1 MQGLSESVLA
11 FYRRYKKPVLQI
23 LACGL
28 ILNLFALFLPIFASF
43 VYDKVLGNNIHETLW
58 ALVIGLMIVAALELS
73 IRALRLLLAER
84 FAQSSEAEIDHHVF
98 QGLLAARLQNV
109 PSAGRFLDR
118 YKRLLSNRDLLS
130 STYLLSLVDLPFLAL
145 FLIVVAAVG
154 GAMVFIPLLLGV
166 LILAANG
173 LASIPAFTYDREQR
187 KHDEQRFRVLMDMLT
202 GHEAAVSSALGRELA
217 ARWVASCAQATS
229 RLSLSRY
236 WRGLGQ
242 SLSASGSFL
251 SYVFVIT
258 AGVYMVDERMLTS
271 GGLLA
276 VSMLSS
282 RAIASFSS
290 VVTVVM
296 RYHDFKV
303 ALREMNALLPS
314 PRMDA
319 EDSAPRFTAALRGT
333 ILFNNVACTL
343 GEGKKPVL
351 SDVSLKIEHGEMV
364 GIAGIPG
371 SGKTTL
377 LRLVAGLFVPE
388 SGDVL
393 IDHYPVSALSV
404 DDLAYTVGYKPQDI
418 CLMEGT
424 IEDNVRAGGAPL
436 TPEERDRSLNL
447 SGLGWVFQQGDLN
460 WHSEVGARGQS
471 LSGGQRQ
478 LVALARALLRE
489 RPILLLDEPTNGL
502 DVNLET
508 HLAKALA
515 SLKKNHTILVCT
527 HSRALL
533 SACDRIIVVG
543 DGRILANGPRDKVLV
558 A

>member
-1 MQGLSESVLA
+1 MQGLSESVWA

-28 ILNLFALFLPIFASF
+28 LLNLFALCLPIFASF

-84 FAQSSEAEIDHHVF
+84 FAQSSEAEIDHHIF
-98 QGLLAARLQNV
+98 QGLLVARLQNV

-154 GAMVFIPLLLGV
+154 GAIVFIPLLLGA

-173 LASIPAFTYDREQR
+173 LASIPAFAYDREQR

-202 GHEAAVSSALGRELA
+202 GHEAAVSSALGLELA
-217 ARWVASCAQATS
+217 ARWGASCAQATN

-303 ALREMNALLPS
+303 ALREMNALLPP
-314 PRMDA
+314 PRVDA
-319 EDSAPRFTAALRGT
+319 ENSASAPAALRGT
-333 ILFNNVACTL
+333 ILFNNVTCML

-351 SDVSLKIEHGEMV
+351 SGVSFKVEHGEMI

-388 SGDVL
+388 SGNVL
-393 IDHYPVSALSV
+393 IDHYPVSTLSA
-404 DDLAYTVGYKPQDI
+404 DDLARTVGYKPQDL

-436 TPEERDRSLNL
+436 TPEERARSLDL

-460 WHSEVGARGQS
+460 WHSEVGARGQC

-478 LVALARALLRE
+478 MVALARALLRE

-508 HLAKALA
+508 HLAKVLLA
-515 SLKKNHTILVCT
+515 LKKKHTILVCT